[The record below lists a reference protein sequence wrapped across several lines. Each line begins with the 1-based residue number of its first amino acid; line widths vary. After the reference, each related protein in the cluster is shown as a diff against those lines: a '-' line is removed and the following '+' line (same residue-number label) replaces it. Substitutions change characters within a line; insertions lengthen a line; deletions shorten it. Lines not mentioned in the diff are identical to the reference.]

1 MTKKKAYVI
10 GTNVSSSLSPAIFEY
25 WFKKYNVNAKYNYK
39 EIKEENFDKEIRLLR
54 NEKDLVGFNITIPY
68 KEKIEN
74 YLDDSFQHDWNIGLG
89 GEKLP
94 INCVSVESQNFWNGT
109 NTDWEGA
116 ANTYVSFE
124 EKKGKNREG
133 SAFIIGYGGASKA
146 IIYSFSRMGFNQVK
160 VFNRNFS
167 KLKDLSGNDNIFI
180 SYQNSEL
187 KRLKTKCKISSYK
200 LEELSDHINQDE
212 KLNVIINTTPVNVFD
227 NNKTY
232 KINPKT
238 WGFDIVYRPREGSGF
253 LKFFDPKNRIQG
265 IQMLVYQAAPCFN
278 RWFGIKPD
286 VDEHIFE
293 HLYEILQE
301 NK

>member
-1 MTKKKAYVI
+1 
-10 GTNVSSSLSPAIFEY
+10 
-25 WFKKYNVNAKYNYK
+25 
-39 EIKEENFDKEIRLLR
+39 
-54 NEKDLVGFNITIPY
+54 VGFNITMPY

-74 YLDDSFQHDWNIGLG
+74 YLDDSFQRDWGAGLDG
-89 GEKLP
+89 AKLP

-116 ANTYVSFE
+116 VNTYVSFE

-133 SAFIIGYGGASKA
+133 SVFIIGYGGASKA

-167 KLKDLSGNDNIFI
+167 KLKDLSGNDNVFI
-180 SYQNSEL
+180 SYQNLEL

>member
-1 MTKKKAYVI
+1 MNIEVKNTVKPVDYAESMQILEQRVQDVLLDKKDEFLWIIEHTHVYTA
-10 GTNVSSSLSPAIFEY
+10 GTSS
-25 WFKKYNVNAKYNYK
+25 K
-39 EIKEENFDKEIRLLR
+39 DTDLL
-54 NEKDLVGFNITIPY
+54 
-68 KEKIEN
+68 
-74 YLDDSFQHDWNIGLG
+74 
-89 GEKLP
+89 
-94 INCVSVESQNFWNGT
+94 
-109 NTDWEGA
+109 
-116 ANTYVSFE
+116 
-124 EKKGKNREG
+124 
-133 SAFIIGYGGASKA
+133 
-146 IIYSFSRMGFNQVK
+146 
-160 VFNRNFS
+160 
-167 KLKDLSGNDNIFI
+167 
-180 SYQNSEL
+180 
-187 KRLKTKCKISSYK
+187 
-200 LEELSDHINQDE
+200 DE

-286 VDEHIFE
+286 VDEHIFK

>member
-10 GTNVSSSLSPAIFEY
+10 GTNVSASLSPSIFEF
-25 WFKKYNVNAKYNYK
+25 WFKKYNVNAKYNHK
-39 EIKEENFDKEIRLLR
+39 EIKEENFDKEIHLLR
-54 NEKDLVGFNITIPY
+54 NEKDLVGFNITTPY

-74 YLDDSFQHDWNIGLG
+74 YLDYSFQHDWDIDLD

-94 INCVSVESQNFWNGT
+94 INCVSVESQKFWNGT
-109 NTDWEGA
+109 NTDCEGA
-116 ANTYVSFE
+116 INTYVSFE
-124 EKKGKNREG
+124 EKRGKNREG
-133 SAFIIGYGGASKA
+133 SVFIIGYGGASKA

-160 VFNRNFS
+160 VFNRSFS
-167 KLKDLSGNDNIFI
+167 KLKDINGNDNVFI

-187 KRLKTKCKISSYK
+187 KRLKAKCKISSYK

-238 WGFDIVYRPREGSGF
+238 WGFDIVYRPREGAGF
-253 LKFFDPKNRIQG
+253 
-265 IQMLVYQAAPCFN
+265 
-278 RWFGIKPD
+278 
-286 VDEHIFE
+286 
-293 HLYEILQE
+293 QE